1 MGQHVYN
8 DKTAD
13 ELVDEADEAIRGL
26 NHLTINRRGVR
37 YPGEVYRILGG
48 LASLVG
54 KLPQLLQQLERPMQ
68 GWLDGDLV
76 TIDGG
81 EFVDDPIAAVSALSV
96 YFIEEALPAA
106 GGLRRAFEQGQS
118 AIAYASYSGELDEH
132 VQRVPVDVPPA
143 LALRVV
149 EDTEWGIQG
158 GDGVRV
164 VQQSSAVRITVR
176 RSPGS
181 LPAAAACRCRG
192 EAQAAGGSQS
202 RMAANAGR
210 VLARVR

>member
-1 MGQHVYN
+1 
-8 DKTAD
+8 
-13 ELVDEADEAIRGL
+13 
-26 NHLTINRRGVR
+26 VR

-68 GWLDGDLV
+68 GWVDGDLV

-143 LALRVV
+143 PAFRVV
-149 EDTEWGIQG
+149 ENTTEWGIQG

-164 VQQSSAVRITVR
+164 VQQSSGGADHREEVAREFARGSGSGMPLLR
-176 RSPGS
+176 RSPG
-181 LPAAAACRCRG
+181 
-192 EAQAAGGSQS
+192 GGWQPVED
-202 RMAANAGR
+202 GR
-210 VLARVR
+210 